1 MPQPTFKQQLDFN
14 HAKAILKAIKGNV
27 NSKKVVS
34 LLDTMFKDEKQILT
48 AVKNVSSNSANFVKQ
63 ALPDKTN
70 PTFGGKILGV
80 LNSMKDIVEKAIGT
94 AWTKVTELSPTN
106 KYIIAGLFGAF
117 ILFAIQK
124 LIKWLTTPK
133 QEEQTTEEFSDNFI
147 MFRSKM
153 IEGTDFL
160 ETLTQRIRESD
171 EPVMGSNIIAKALPL
186 ADQASDFVLNEEQT
200 EKKSFIKK
208 YGYAIL
214 AGVACIASILVYWFY
229 FKANPAAAVEP
240 PVLPNGTGPGDVANA
255 RQVGTNQKFAGPGDV
270 ANSRLNT
277 PGVSKIDWGNS
288 LGGFGLS
295 GSMKQYTK

>member
-106 KYIIAGLFGAF
+106 KYIVAGLFGSF
-117 ILFAIQK
+117 ILFAIYK
-124 LIKWLTTPK
+124 LLNWLKTPKKEEELTT
-133 QEEQTTEEFSDNFI
+133 EQFNDNFI

-229 FKANPAAAVEP
+229 FKANPAAAIP
-240 PVLPNGTGPGDVANA
+240 NVLPNGTPPGDMKSTSSNN
-255 RQVGTNQKFAGPGDV
+255 RWNQTNAGPGDTAGAESV
-270 ANSRLNT
+270 PITNPHIIHQNPQSWGFNNT
-277 PGVSKIDWGNS
+277 QK
-288 LGGFGLS
+288 
-295 GSMKQYTK
+295 

>member
-14 HAKAILKAIKGNV
+14 QAKAILKTIKENKNTG
-27 NSKKVVS
+27 KAVS
-34 LLDTMFKDEKQILT
+34 LLDNLFKDKQQILT
-48 AVKNVSSNSANFVKQ
+48 AVKNVAVKTT
-63 ALPDKTN
+63 K
-70 PTFGGKILGV
+70 G
-80 LNSMKDIVEKAIGT
+80 VEKALTNTPATFSQKALGVYYNMKLVVTKAIET

-124 LIKWLTTPK
+124 LIKWFTTPK

-229 FKANPAAAVEP
+229 FKANPAWDAFEK
-240 PVLPNGTGPGDVANA
+240 
-255 RQVGTNQKFAGPGDV
+255 R
-270 ANSRLNT
+270 
-277 PGVSKIDWGNS
+277 GVDRGK
-288 LGGFGLS
+288 
-295 GSMKQYTK
+295 